1 MTKNGEEEDRSA
13 PPKKMSANPVA
24 PEVEGLSEETR
35 TKLRDIRQKLE
46 SHVTSFNGKEM
57 WYQERLLQFEGT
69 AHITTDEW
77 GVRIR
82 FVSENFRT
90 LTLSGRWDFL
100 LAYSDSL
107 GAVYCGWTLSLECLY
122 PELGTNYG

>member
-1 MTKNGEEEDRSA
+1 MSKNGEEEDRSL
-13 PPKKMSANPVA
+13 PSEKMSANPVA
-24 PEVEGLSEETR
+24 PEVEGLSDETR

-46 SHVTSFNGKEM
+46 THVISFNGKKM

>member
-1 MTKNGEEEDRSA
+1 MSKNGEEEDRSL
-13 PPKKMSANPVA
+13 PSEKMSANVVA
-24 PEVEGLSEETR
+24 PEVEGLSDETR

-46 SHVTSFNGKEM
+46 THVISFNGKKM